1 MIYRNNVKRYKG
13 KRMLFSNQS
22 GVGFERVELQQE
34 FGDCREDDPEVFP
47 FGRGNNS
54 VKVLF
59 GKEKK
64 EVYAEIVQ

>member
-1 MIYRNNVKRYKG
+1 
-13 KRMLFSNQS
+13 MLFSNQS

-64 EVYAEIVQ
+64 EVYLGDGSIIIILYQICFIS